1 VNAYLNERFNDQIDR
16 KKHKAYTITPL
27 VCMCASTLERSIF
40 WMRKMSYAA
49 LLENRIKAG
58 DHLELPFESQSKY
71 VHKGPTRG
79 VLTHLD
85 VLTELTDET
94 VKDFGIYDP

>member
-1 VNAYLNERFNDQIDR
+1 MNAYLNEHFNDQIDR

-27 VCMCASTLERSIF
+27 VCMCASTLSKHSIF

-58 DHLELPFESQSKY
+58 DHLELPFESQRQVCPQRPDAWCSHASGCADKAD
-71 VHKGPTRG
+71 G
-79 VLTHLD
+79 
-85 VLTELTDET
+85 
-94 VKDFGIYDP
+94 